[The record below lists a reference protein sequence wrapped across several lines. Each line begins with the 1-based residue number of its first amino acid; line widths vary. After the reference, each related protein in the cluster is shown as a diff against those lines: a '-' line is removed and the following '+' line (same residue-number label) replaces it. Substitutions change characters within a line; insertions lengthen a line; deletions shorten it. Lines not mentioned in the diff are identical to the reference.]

1 MSALE
6 CLFLSLSPPSFIS
19 ERPPNI
25 NRYQS
30 DVTKAGT
37 NTMCHCNLNTFVQVD
52 VHVGVN
58 QPCWYNGGRGTDGSQ
73 GKALNFHV
81 DAVALFLFLSHSSW
95 MLIVSVPLKH
105 SLLVF
110 PLSSRSVSSS
120 NWSVDTVLPPV
131 VNWPVGT
138 SSSLISAVSHRRS
151 EPPD

>member
-30 DVTKAGT
+30 DVTQAGT
-37 NTMCHCNLNTFVQVD
+37 NTMCHLNLNTFVQVD

-81 DAVALFLFLSHSSW
+81 DAVALFLFLSYSSW
-95 MLIVSVPLKH
+95 MLIVSVPLQH
-105 SLLVF
+105 SLPCIPSLLPVR
-110 PLSSRSVSSS
+110 LLLQLECGHCTASRGELARG
-120 NWSVDTVLPPV
+120 NVL
-131 VNWPVGT
+131 
-138 SSSLISAVSHRRS
+138 LIDLCRLPQTLGAS
-151 EPPD
+151 